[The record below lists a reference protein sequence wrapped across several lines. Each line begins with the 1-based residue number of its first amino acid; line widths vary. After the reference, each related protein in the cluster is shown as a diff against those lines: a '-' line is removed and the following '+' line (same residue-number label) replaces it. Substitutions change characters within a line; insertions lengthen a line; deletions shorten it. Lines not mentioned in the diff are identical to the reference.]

1 MEKYKY
7 NRTYHLPWSLGA
19 TSDDKLMTSL
29 ESFVGEEV
37 VISEKM
43 DGENSTL
50 ARAYYHARSLDSGDH
65 PSRHWIKGLWGQI
78 RHNIPEGWR
87 VCGENLYAKHSLE
100 YNNLPSYFMVFN
112 IWNEDNVCLS
122 FDDTIEWCKL
132 LELEHV
138 PVLWRGIFDE
148 DFIKNFK
155 IDLDKQ
161 EGYVVRVTKSF
172 HYNDFKKYVG
182 KMVRE
187 NHVNT
192 SNHWMFEKVVPNKL
206 KND

>member
-19 TSDDKLMTSL
+19 TSDDKIMYSL
-29 ESFVGEEV
+29 ESFIGEEV

-155 IDLDKQ
+155 IDLDKK

-172 HYNDFKKYVG
+172 HYNDFKTYVG